1 MTYIYTDIMD
11 NRYFTLIHGN
21 RDEILEAIHET
32 ITSYDKPVTSY
43 EAPLNIDLN
52 DVQYN
57 PPILKCQLWTPDN
70 SQGVAYFANL
80 RDGMPFLMYRL
91 SKNYNFEF
99 TQVSLDVDIDSE
111 YIYAMRVFHHIDKN
125 GNERYV
131 RVMQDPKWDF
141 WEQGERLPFEQVDK
155 YSERFIKKRLTNEM
169 ILDYALALGWDLR
182 SPDFWQSRT
191 DARYYEWSN
200 R

>member
-1 MTYIYTDIMD
+1 MID
-11 NRYFTLIHGN
+11 NRYFTLIKGD
-21 RDEILEAIHET
+21 REEILSAVHET
-32 ITSYDKPVTSY
+32 LISYGKKLISY
-43 EAPLNIDLN
+43 NAPLNLDLT
-52 DVQYN
+52 DVHHN
-57 PPILKCQLWTPDN
+57 PVVLKCQLWTPDN
-70 SQGVAYFANL
+70 SEGVACFSNL
-80 RDGMPFLMYRL
+80 EDGMPFLVYRL
-91 SKNYNFEF
+91 MKIRPFEI
-99 TQVSLDVDIDSE
+99 TRVSLELDIDCE
-111 YIYAMRVFHHIDKN
+111 FNYAMRVFHHIDID

-182 SPDFWQSRT
+182 SQDFWKSST

>member
-1 MTYIYTDIMD
+1 MID
-11 NRYFTLIHGN
+11 NRYFTLIKGD
-21 RDEILEAIHET
+21 REEIFSSVHEAI
-32 ITSYDKPVTSY
+32 ISYGKKKMFY
-43 EAPLNIDLN
+43 NAPLNLDMT
-52 DVQYN
+52 DVHYN
-57 PPILKCQLWTPDN
+57 PVTVKCQLWTPEN
-70 SQGVAYFANL
+70 TEGVACFANL
-80 RDGMPFLMYRL
+80 SDGMPFLFYRL
-91 SKNYNFEF
+91 MKIRQFEI
-99 TQVSLDVDIDSE
+99 TRVSLEFDIDNE
-111 YIYAMRVFHHIDKN
+111 FNYAMRVFHHIDIN

-182 SPDFWQSRT
+182 SPDFWKSST

>member
-1 MTYIYTDIMD
+1 MID
-11 NRYFTLIHGN
+11 NRYFTLIKGD
-21 RDEILEAIHET
+21 REEILSAVHEALI
-32 ITSYDKPVTSY
+32 SYGKKLLSY
-43 EAPLNIDLN
+43 NAPLNLDLT
-52 DVQYN
+52 DVHHN
-57 PPILKCQLWTPDN
+57 PVVLKCQLWTPDN
-70 SQGVAYFANL
+70 SEGVACFSNL
-80 RDGMPFLMYRL
+80 EDGMPFLVYRL
-91 SKNYNFEF
+91 MKIRPLEI
-99 TQVSLDVDIDSE
+99 TRVSLELDIDCE
-111 YIYAMRVFHHIDKN
+111 FNYAMRVFHHIDIDD
-125 GNERYV
+125 NERYV

-182 SPDFWQSRT
+182 SPDFWKSST

>member
-1 MTYIYTDIMD
+1 MID
-11 NRYFTLIHGN
+11 NRYFTLIKGD
-21 RDEILEAIHET
+21 REEILSAVHEALI
-32 ITSYDKPVTSY
+32 SYGKKLLSY
-43 EAPLNIDLN
+43 NAPLNLDLT
-52 DVQYN
+52 DVHHN
-57 PPILKCQLWTPDN
+57 PVVLKCQLWTPDN
-70 SQGVAYFANL
+70 SEGIACFGNL
-80 RDGMPFLMYRL
+80 EDGMPFLVYRL
-91 SKNYNFEF
+91 MKIRPFEI
-99 TQVSLDVDIDSE
+99 TRVSLEFDIDCE
-111 YIYAMRVFHHIDKN
+111 FNYAMRVFHHIDID

-182 SPDFWQSRT
+182 SPDFWKSST

>member
-1 MTYIYTDIMD
+1 MID
-11 NRYFTLIHGN
+11 NRYFTLIKGD
-21 RDEILEAIHET
+21 REEILSAVHEALI
-32 ITSYDKPVTSY
+32 SYGKKLLSY
-43 EAPLNIDLN
+43 NAPLNLDLT
-52 DVQYN
+52 DVHHN
-57 PPILKCQLWTPDN
+57 PVVLKCQLWTPDN
-70 SQGVAYFANL
+70 SEGVASFSNL
-80 RDGMPFLMYRL
+80 EDGMPFLVYRL
-91 SKNYNFEF
+91 MKIRPFEI
-99 TQVSLDVDIDSE
+99 TRVSLELDIDCE
-111 YIYAMRVFHHIDKN
+111 FNYAMRVFHHIDIDD
-125 GNERYV
+125 NERYV

-182 SPDFWQSRT
+182 SPDFWKSST

>member
-1 MTYIYTDIMD
+1 MKI
-11 NRYFTLIHGN
+11 RPF
-21 RDEILEAIHET
+21 EIT
-32 ITSYDKPVTSY
+32 
-43 EAPLNIDLN
+43 
-52 DVQYN
+52 
-57 PPILKCQLWTPDN
+57 
-70 SQGVAYFANL
+70 
-80 RDGMPFLMYRL
+80 R
-91 SKNYNFEF
+91 
-99 TQVSLDVDIDSE
+99 VSLELDIDCE
-111 YIYAMRVFHHIDKN
+111 FNYAMRVFHHIDID

-131 RVMQDPKWDF
+131 RIMQDPKWDF

-182 SPDFWQSRT
+182 SPDFWKSST

>member
-1 MTYIYTDIMD
+1 MID
-11 NRYFTLIHGN
+11 NRYFTLIKGD
-21 RDEILEAIHET
+21 REEILSAVHEALI
-32 ITSYDKPVTSY
+32 SYGKKLLSY
-43 EAPLNIDLN
+43 NAPLNLDLT
-52 DVQYN
+52 DVHHN
-57 PPILKCQLWTPDN
+57 PVVLKCQLWTPDN
-70 SQGVAYFANL
+70 SEGVACFSNL
-80 RDGMPFLMYRL
+80 EDGMPFLVYRL
-91 SKNYNFEF
+91 MKIRPFEI
-99 TQVSLDVDIDSE
+99 TRVSLEFDIDCE
-111 YIYAMRVFHHIDKN
+111 FNYAMRVFHHIDID

-182 SPDFWQSRT
+182 SPDFWKSST

>member
-1 MTYIYTDIMD
+1 
-11 NRYFTLIHGN
+11 
-21 RDEILEAIHET
+21 
-32 ITSYDKPVTSY
+32 
-43 EAPLNIDLN
+43 
-52 DVQYN
+52 
-57 PPILKCQLWTPDN
+57 
-70 SQGVAYFANL
+70 
-80 RDGMPFLMYRL
+80 MPFLVYRL
-91 SKNYNFEF
+91 MKIRPFEI
-99 TQVSLDVDIDSE
+99 TRVSLELDIDSE
-111 YIYAMRVFHHIDKN
+111 FNYAMRVFHHIDIDD
-125 GNERYV
+125 NERYV

-182 SPDFWQSRT
+182 SPYFWKSST